1 MTDYRI
7 RFTIERRTEDEEDFT
22 DIGFGSSG
30 GARNVADALYE
41 VDSIIQNW
49 QWETEAGMPD
59 PLDVRADQEG
69 EVPADDD

>member
-7 RFTIERRTEDEEDFT
+7 RFTIERSSEGDEDYA

-30 GARNVADALYE
+30 GYDDVAAALYE
-41 VDSIIQNW
+41 VDSIVQNW

-59 PLDVRADQEG
+59 PLDIKAERDG
-69 EVPADDD
+69 EDGT